1 MTENKKASKRKFAL
15 WIEDSTLEQVRKQY
29 KDDNCSSQSEFIA
42 KAIIFYAGYLSS
54 ERNTLYLPN
63 IVTSTLKSIVRE
75 SDNRTGRLLFKI
87 AVELAMTMNVL
98 ASMAEID
105 DIDLARLRGNC
116 VDEVKRINGM
126 LSFDDAVEWQ
136 SGD

>member
-1 MTENKKASKRKFAL
+1 
-15 WIEDSTLEQVRKQY
+15 
-29 KDDNCSSQSEFIA
+29 FIA

-98 ASMAEID
+98 ASMEEID

-116 VDEVKRINGM
+116 VEEVKRINGM
-126 LSFDDAVEWQ
+126 LSFDDAVKWQ

>member
-1 MTENKKASKRKFAL
+1 MIRDKKSRFSVWL
-15 WIEDSTLEQVRKQY
+15 HPEIMEQVKKWRE
-29 KDDNCSSQSEFIA
+29 DDNCRSQSEFIE
-42 KAIIFYAGYLSS
+42 KAIEFYCGYVSSEKNTNYLS
-54 ERNTLYLPN
+54 N
-63 IVTSTLKSIVRE
+63 IVVSTLKSIVRE

-98 ASMAEID
+98 ASMEEID

-116 VDEVKRINGM
+116 VEEVKRINGM
-126 LSFDDAVEWQ
+126 LSFDNAVDWQ